1 MSNLIKLGSRTITS
15 ASSPYIIAEI
25 GVNHEGSIEKAKEL
39 IELAKAGG
47 ADAAKFQSYKANKL
61 ASKFSPSYWDTTKEK
76 TKSQYELFKKYDN
89 FSENDYQIL
98 AKYCKKLE
106 IEFLSTPF
114 DEEAIEFLDE
124 LMPFY
129 KIASADITNIPF
141 LRSIAT
147 KEKPIILSTGA
158 STLSEIDKAISTIQ
172 DISDVISIALLHCIL
187 NYPTPNKN
195 ANLEMISS
203 LKTNYPNH
211 IIGYSDHTIPDLNM
225 TPLMVAY
232 LKGAVIIEKHFTDNK
247 NLPGNDHYHAM
258 DVNDLKLF
266 KQKLNYLEE
275 LIGFETTKKPIKE
288 ENISR
293 DNARRSIV
301 AKFNL
306 NKGEELTKDNI
317 IYKRPGTGIS
327 PIYWDEVLGKKTN
340 KDIKEDMLLKWT
352 DFD

>member
-1 MSNLIKLGSRTITS
+1 MNNQITLGSRIITD
-15 ASSPYIIAEI
+15 SSMPYIIAEI

-39 IELAKAGG
+39 IELAQKGG

-61 ASKFSPSYWDTTKEK
+61 ASKFSPSYWDTSKEK

-98 AKYCKKLE
+98 AKYCKKLG

-129 KIASADITNIPF
+129 KIASADITNTPF
-141 LRSIAT
+141 LRSIAE

-158 STLSEIDKAISTIQ
+158 STIKEINKAINIIEN
-172 DISDVISIALLHCIL
+172 ISDVSVALLHCIL

-195 ANLEMISS
+195 ANLEMIAS
-203 LKTNYPNH
+203 LKQNYPNN
-211 IIGYSDHTIPDLNM
+211 IIGYSDHTIPDNNM
-225 TPLMVAY
+225 LPLVVAF

-258 DVNDLKLF
+258 DVEDLKLL
-266 KQKLNYLEE
+266 KEKLIYLED
-275 LIGFETTKKPIKE
+275 LIGFENIKKPIKE

-293 DNARRSIV
+293 NNARRSIV

-306 NKGEELTKDNI
+306 KKGEKLTKENI

-327 PIYWDEVLGKKTN
+327 TIHWDEVLGKKVN
-340 KDIKEDMLLKWT
+340 KDICEDTLLQWT
-352 DFD
+352 DLE